1 MGIGVE
7 LWRARIGLFCGGRG
21 CRPRKAT
28 QTHKLHRDD
37 ETSNDTANG
46 KNSTTNCSC
55 HHSHCVWYIGPVIAA
70 IFVASLL
77 LLLAGDVELNPGP
90 GRGTF
95 V

>member
-21 CRPRKAT
+21 CRPRKT
-28 QTHKLHRDD
+28 TLTHKLHRDD
-37 ETSNDTANG
+37 ETLNDMANQ
-46 KNSTTNCSC
+46 KDSTTNCSC
-55 HHSHCVWYIGPVIAA
+55 HFSYCVWYICPVIAA
-70 IFVASLL
+70 IFVAALL